1 MIKLL
6 IGQPGAG
13 KTKEMIAHANEAL
26 KEAKGNI
33 VFIDESNE
41 SLLELNHDIRYID
54 ISEFPVNSSN
64 EFIAFLH
71 GLMGSNYD
79 IEKIYI
85 DGILNVYILSPEEVE
100 AWLEKI
106 AAIASKHSVQF
117 VITWSHNGEMPH
129 GLSKYLS

>member
-13 KTKEMIAHANEAL
+13 KTKEVISHANDAL
-26 KEAKGNI
+26 STAKGNI

-41 SLLELNHDIRYID
+41 SLLELNHEIRYID

-79 IEKIYI
+79 IETIYI
-85 DGILNVYILSPEEVE
+85 DGILNVFILSPEEVS

-106 AAIASKHSVQF
+106 ENIASKHSVKF
-117 VITWSHNGEMPH
+117 IITWSHSGNVPDGF
-129 GLSKYLS
+129 SKYLS